1 VQDLGGVG
9 NGEGREVGGDGV
21 GVEEDETGLN
31 ELSVI
36 FCVVLVGCVRLDVAT
51 AEELE
56 ATEFGVLRGAGE
68 GTDAGDRGAGD
79 GAGDREG
86 GRDAAANRKV
96 VICGPETRATEAV
109 ERVVEVLD
117 KAKSEMSAVETLDTA
132 GLRAVAGTGT
142 SAC

>member
-9 NGEGREVGGDGV
+9 DGEGREVGGDGV
-21 GVEEDETGLN
+21 GVEEDETGLG

-36 FCVVLVGCVRLDVAT
+36 FCVVLVGCVRLVVAT

-109 ERVVEVLD
+109 VEVLD
-117 KAKSEMSAVETLDTA
+117 KAKSEMSAVETLDTT